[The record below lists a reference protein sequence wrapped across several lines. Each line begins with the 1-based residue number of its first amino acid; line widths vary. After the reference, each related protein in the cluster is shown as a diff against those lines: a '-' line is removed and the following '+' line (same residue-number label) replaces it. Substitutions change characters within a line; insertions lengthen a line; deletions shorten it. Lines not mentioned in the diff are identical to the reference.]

1 MEGSK
6 MFIEAGKK
14 VSVSDLLKGIIIQS
28 GNDAS
33 VAIAEYAGGTERG
46 FVDLMNAYASSLNMN
61 NTIFQNSTGLPD
73 ENHFSSAQDLAI
85 LTSNLITKFPDIYSF
100 YKEKQFTFNDIKQ
113 LNRNKLLWRDDS
125 SDGVK
130 TGHTEAAGYC
140 LVGSAKRGDMRLI
153 TVVAGSDSDNNRFLA
168 SQRLLEYGFR
178 FFATQ
183 KVLNANQEY
192 KKINIWGGAEKT
204 LGLGVLEDVS
214 LTLPRTNFKDLT
226 VNYKYSNNIQ
236 APIEVGQ
243 KIGTLEIIS
252 NDEIVFSTN
261 LVALDN
267 IKIGFKSI
275 EGKNTTFLNGK
286 NVEDAIR
293 TMEVSNMVSPVAELS
308 MVRRDLVR
316 QQQEMGK
323 DKSVVLDGRDIGTVV
338 FPEAELKIFLTA
350 EATIRAQRRFEEL
363 KAKDIDISLEE
374 VIQNLNERDH
384 IDSTRADSPLK
395 QAKDAHLL
403 DNSQLDLEASIDYVI
418 QLIEAL

>member
-1 MEGSK
+1 MKKLLIPLLITNIIYAQSFVPDAPELNLKSYILIEPNTNTVIAEFNSKSEIEPASMTKIMTSYVVADQIANDLIYIDDQVLISEKAWRMEGSK

-33 VAIAEYAGGTERG
+33 VAIAEYAAGTERG
-46 FVDLMNAYASSLNMN
+46 FVDLMNAYAKSLKMD

-73 ENHFSSAQDLAI
+73 ENHFSSARDLAT
-85 LTSNLITKFPDIYSF
+85 LTSNFINKFPDIYSL

-130 TGHTEAAGYC
+130 TGHTKAAGYC

-192 KKINIWGGAEKT
+192 KNITIWGGVEKS

-214 LTLPRTNFKDLT
+214 ITLPRTSFKDLI
-226 VNYKYSNNIQ
+226 VNYNYSNNIQ

-243 KIGTLEIIS
+243 TIGTLDIVS
-252 NDEIVFSTN
+252 NEEVVFSTE
-261 LVALDN
+261 LVALQN
-267 IKIGFKSI
+267 IKSKGFFGRLWSK
-275 EGKNTTFLNGK
+275 FVLW
-286 NVEDAIR
+286 V
-293 TMEVSNMVSPVAELS
+293 LS
-308 MVRRDLVR
+308 FFGMT
-316 QQQEMGK
+316 E
-323 DKSVVLDGRDIGTVV
+323 
-338 FPEAELKIFLTA
+338 
-350 EATIRAQRRFEEL
+350 
-363 KAKDIDISLEE
+363 
-374 VIQNLNERDH
+374 NET
-384 IDSTRADSPLK
+384 S
-395 QAKDAHLL
+395 
-403 DNSQLDLEASIDYVI
+403 
-418 QLIEAL
+418 

>member
-1 MEGSK
+1 MKNLLVLPLLTSMVAFGQSFVPDAPELDLKSYILIEPNTNTVIAEFNSSSEIEPASMTKIMTVYVTADQISNDLISIDDEVLISEKAWRMEGSR
-6 MFIEAGKK
+6 MFVEAGKK

-33 VAIAEYAGGTERG
+33 VAISEYVGGTERG

-73 ENHFSSAQDLAI
+73 DNHFSSAQDLAT

-192 KKINIWGGAEKT
+192 KKINIWGGVEKT

-214 LTLPRTNFKDLT
+214 ITLPRTSFKDLT
-226 VNYKYSNNIQ
+226 VNYNFSNNIQ

-261 LVALDN
+261 LVALEN
-267 IKIGFKSI
+267 IKSKGFFGRLWSKFVLWI
-275 EGKNTTFLNGK
+275 
-286 NVEDAIR
+286 
-293 TMEVSNMVSPVAELS
+293 LS
-308 MVRRDLVR
+308 LFGMT
-316 QQQEMGK
+316 E
-323 DKSVVLDGRDIGTVV
+323 
-338 FPEAELKIFLTA
+338 
-350 EATIRAQRRFEEL
+350 
-363 KAKDIDISLEE
+363 
-374 VIQNLNERDH
+374 N
-384 IDSTRADSPLK
+384 
-395 QAKDAHLL
+395 
-403 DNSQLDLEASIDYVI
+403 ASD
-418 QLIEAL
+418 

>member
-1 MEGSK
+1 MKKLLILPLLTSIVAFGQSFVPDAPELDLKSYILIEPNTNTVIAEFNSNSEIEPASMTKIMTVYVTADQISNDLISIDDEVLISEKAWRMEGSR
-6 MFIEAGKK
+6 MFVEAGKK

-33 VAIAEYAGGTERG
+33 VAISEYVGGTERG

-73 ENHFSSAQDLAI
+73 DNHFSSAQDLAI

-252 NDEIVFSTN
+252 NDEVVFSTN

-267 IKIGFKSI
+267 IKSKGFLGRLWSKFVLWI
-275 EGKNTTFLNGK
+275 
-286 NVEDAIR
+286 
-293 TMEVSNMVSPVAELS
+293 LS
-308 MVRRDLVR
+308 LFGMT
-316 QQQEMGK
+316 E
-323 DKSVVLDGRDIGTVV
+323 
-338 FPEAELKIFLTA
+338 
-350 EATIRAQRRFEEL
+350 
-363 KAKDIDISLEE
+363 
-374 VIQNLNERDH
+374 N
-384 IDSTRADSPLK
+384 
-395 QAKDAHLL
+395 
-403 DNSQLDLEASIDYVI
+403 ASD
-418 QLIEAL
+418 

>member
-1 MEGSK
+1 MKNLLVLPLLTSMVAFGQSFVPDAPELDLKSYILIEPNTNTVIAEFNSSSEIEPASMTKIMTVYVTADQISNDLISIDDEVLISEKAWRMEGSR
-6 MFIEAGKK
+6 MFVEAGKK

-33 VAIAEYAGGTERG
+33 VAISEYVGGTERG

-73 ENHFSSAQDLAI
+73 DNHFSSAQDLAI

-192 KKINIWGGAEKT
+192 KNINIWGGVEKT

-214 LTLPRTNFKDLT
+214 ITLPRTSFKDLT
-226 VNYKYSNNIQ
+226 VNYNYSNNIQ

-261 LVALDN
+261 LVALEN
-267 IKIGFKSI
+267 IKSKGFFGRLWSKFVLWI
-275 EGKNTTFLNGK
+275 
-286 NVEDAIR
+286 
-293 TMEVSNMVSPVAELS
+293 LS
-308 MVRRDLVR
+308 LFGMT
-316 QQQEMGK
+316 E
-323 DKSVVLDGRDIGTVV
+323 
-338 FPEAELKIFLTA
+338 
-350 EATIRAQRRFEEL
+350 
-363 KAKDIDISLEE
+363 
-374 VIQNLNERDH
+374 N
-384 IDSTRADSPLK
+384 
-395 QAKDAHLL
+395 
-403 DNSQLDLEASIDYVI
+403 ASD
-418 QLIEAL
+418 

>member
-1 MEGSK
+1 MKNLLVLPLLTTMVAFGQSFVPDAPELDLKSYILIEPNTNTVIAEFNSSSEIEPASMTKIMTVYVTADQISNDLISIDDEVLISEKAWRMEGSR
-6 MFIEAGKK
+6 MFVEAGKK

-33 VAIAEYAGGTERG
+33 VAISEYVGGTERG

-73 ENHFSSAQDLAI
+73 DNHFSSAQDLAT

-192 KKINIWGGAEKT
+192 KKINIWGGVEKT

-214 LTLPRTNFKDLT
+214 ITLPRTSFKDLT
-226 VNYKYSNNIQ
+226 VNYNYSNNIQ

-261 LVALDN
+261 LVALEN
-267 IKIGFKSI
+267 IKSKGFFGRLWSKFVLWI
-275 EGKNTTFLNGK
+275 
-286 NVEDAIR
+286 
-293 TMEVSNMVSPVAELS
+293 LS
-308 MVRRDLVR
+308 LFGMT
-316 QQQEMGK
+316 E
-323 DKSVVLDGRDIGTVV
+323 
-338 FPEAELKIFLTA
+338 
-350 EATIRAQRRFEEL
+350 
-363 KAKDIDISLEE
+363 
-374 VIQNLNERDH
+374 N
-384 IDSTRADSPLK
+384 
-395 QAKDAHLL
+395 
-403 DNSQLDLEASIDYVI
+403 ASD
-418 QLIEAL
+418 

>member
-1 MEGSK
+1 MKKLLIPLLISNIIYAQSFVPDAPELNLKSYILIEPNTNTVIAEFNSSSEIEPASMTKIMTVYVTADQISNDLISIDDEVLISEKAWRMEGSR
-6 MFIEAGKK
+6 MFVEAGKK

-33 VAIAEYAGGTERG
+33 VAISEYVGGTERG

-73 ENHFSSAQDLAI
+73 DNHFSSAQDLAT

-130 TGHTEAAGYC
+130 TGHTKAAGYC

-192 KKINIWGGAEKT
+192 KKINIWGGVEKT

-214 LTLPRTNFKDLT
+214 ITLPRTSFKDLT
-226 VNYKYSNNIQ
+226 VNYNYSNNIQ

-243 KIGTLEIIS
+243 QIGTLEIIS
-252 NDEIVFSTN
+252 NDEVVFSTN

-267 IKIGFKSI
+267 IKSKGFFGRLWSKFVLWI
-275 EGKNTTFLNGK
+275 
-286 NVEDAIR
+286 
-293 TMEVSNMVSPVAELS
+293 LS
-308 MVRRDLVR
+308 LFGMT
-316 QQQEMGK
+316 E
-323 DKSVVLDGRDIGTVV
+323 
-338 FPEAELKIFLTA
+338 
-350 EATIRAQRRFEEL
+350 
-363 KAKDIDISLEE
+363 
-374 VIQNLNERDH
+374 N
-384 IDSTRADSPLK
+384 
-395 QAKDAHLL
+395 
-403 DNSQLDLEASIDYVI
+403 ASD
-418 QLIEAL
+418 